1 VNPASRRRSS
11 ADHLELPDGDDDFPW
26 TPPAETDRNADNPD
40 ALRPGVIR
48 VGSCWMHQDVPGG
61 RAAGDVLRVVLPPQV
76 PSRRHLAHRRGA
88 GDTAA
93 CLRCRLSGRS
103 SDKYQSPWIQGPSNR
118 SNWYRVLRPTSY
130 GAWGGRSP
138 MLRND
143 ADVFRS
149 GVISLEAGMKFRSPH
164 PVGGEVADR
173 HGGRVSPVLGHT
185 AARVEPCCSVSAW
198 RPR

>member
-1 VNPASRRRSS
+1 VGRRRPRRSKRRRSRR
-11 ADHLELPDGDDDFPW
+11 
-26 TPPAETDRNADNPD
+26 T
-40 ALRPGVIR
+40 ALRWSVVARAGCTRTCPV
-48 VGSCWMHQDVPGG
+48 G

-88 GDTAA
+88 SDTAA

>member
-1 VNPASRRRSS
+1 MNPASRRRSS
-11 ADHLELPDGDDDFPW
+11 GITFELPDGDNDFPW
-26 TPPAETDRNADNPD
+26 DAAGRDDRNADDPD
-40 ALRPGVIR
+40 ALRSGGPWWLVL
-48 VGSCWMHQDVPGG
+48 DAPG
-61 RAAGDVLRVVLPPQV
+61 RARWVGPRATSCGVVLPPPV

-88 GDTAA
+88 SDTAA

>member
-1 VNPASRRRSS
+1 
-11 ADHLELPDGDDDFPW
+11 
-26 TPPAETDRNADNPD
+26 
-40 ALRPGVIR
+40 
-48 VGSCWMHQDVPGG
+48 
-61 RAAGDVLRVVLPPQV
+61 
-76 PSRRHLAHRRGA
+76 
-88 GDTAA
+88 
-93 CLRCRLSGRS
+93 
-103 SDKYQSPWIQGPSNR
+103 
-118 SNWYRVLRPTSY
+118 
-130 GAWGGRSP
+130 